1 MGECGLFGV
10 ECLSPIQSNDFRG
23 SITHGSSDSSFS
35 LRDENKCPELGQ
47 TTYGA
52 EVTMYVT
59 PISSLIPKTGF
70 KGSQTLSSAEV
81 RNSVS
86 APRKSGFS
94 SLTWNKSE
102 NSISDQEGSLQE
114 LFQKGTPR
122 VGDLV
127 KKPKHPGRLRRLSTL
142 WEQGSQSEMEDE
154 KQMVPPYSETSG
166 CCFRHLRGSARL
178 Q

>member
-10 ECLSPIQSNDFRG
+10 ECRSPIQSNDFKG
-23 SITHGSSDSSFS
+23 FITHDFRSFS
-35 LRDENKCPELGQ
+35 VRDENKCPELGQ

-59 PISSLIPKTGF
+59 PISSLISKTRF

-122 VGDLV
+122 VGDIV

-142 WEQGSQSEMEDE
+142 WEQGSQSEMENE

-166 CCFRHLRGSARL
+166 CCFRHPGGSARL

>member
-1 MGECGLFGV
+1 MFLKTGQLQQDGTSSSQKLRLSFSQNKTSTVDGSTGECGLFGV
-10 ECLSPIQSNDFRG
+10 ECLSPIQSNDFKG
-23 SITHGSSDSSFS
+23 SITHDFSDSSFNV
-35 LRDENKCPELGQ
+35 RDENKCPELGSSGSQ

-52 EVTMYVT
+52 EVTMYVI
-59 PISSLIPKTGF
+59 PISSLISKSRF
-70 KGSQTLSSAEV
+70 NGSQTLSSAEM

-127 KKPKHPGRLRRLSTL
+127 KK
-142 WEQGSQSEMEDE
+142 SQSILE
-154 KQMVPPYSETSG
+154 G
-166 CCFRHLRGSARL
+166 
-178 Q
+178 